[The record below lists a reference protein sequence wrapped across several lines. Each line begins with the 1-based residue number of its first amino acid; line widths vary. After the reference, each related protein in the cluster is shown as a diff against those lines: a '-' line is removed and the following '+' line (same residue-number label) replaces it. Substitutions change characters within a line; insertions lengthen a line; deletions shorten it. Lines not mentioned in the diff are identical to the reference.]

1 MIAITV
7 DTEADLN
14 SGNYKGI
21 YEGLE
26 ALRKILD
33 KYNIKVTFF
42 VTCDCIEKYPKIFQR
57 LQKEDHEIA
66 LHGYRHVRFDKLSYK
81 EKEEQIKK
89 AIEVFVRYLK
99 NKPKGF
105 RAPQHSIDDETLNLL
120 AKYGFKYD
128 SSYTPLNLLQLFF
141 FPGRFLSWLRL
152 FFSQTKTYRIRG
164 NLYEIP
170 CSAIIIPFV
179 SLALRVFPKPLLR
192 FYLDILKVFNK
203 EIVFY
208 AHSWDFI
215 ELSNSRIDRAFS
227 YKRVI
232 EHLIYLI
239 NCSDTNKFVK
249 MEEII

>member
-14 SGNYKGI
+14 SRDYRGI
-21 YEGLE
+21 YDGLG

-33 KYNIKVTFF
+33 KYDIKVTFF

-89 AIEVFVRYLK
+89 SIEVFVRYLK
-99 NKPKGF
+99 KKPKGF
-105 RAPQHSIDDETLNLL
+105 RAPQHSIDNETLNLL
-120 AKYGFKYD
+120 EKYNFKYD
-128 SSYTPLNLLQLFF
+128 SSYTPLNLFQLFF
-141 FPGRFLSWLRL
+141 FPRRFLSWLRL
-152 FFSQTKTYRIRG
+152 FLSKTKTYRIRG

-179 SLALRVFPKPLLR
+179 SLVLRIFPKSLLK
-192 FYLDILKVFNK
+192 FYLGILKVFNR

-215 ELSNSRIDRAFS
+215 ELPNSRIDRTFS
-227 YKRVI
+227 HKRVVKN
-232 EHLIYLI
+232 LIYLI
-239 NCSDTNKFVK
+239 NHSDKNRFVK
-249 MEEII
+249 MEELV